1 MKKPPD
7 PSVQAC
13 KKKLNNPNSVV
24 FQTISQ
30 DQSGQR
36 VDNFLLCCLKGV
48 PRSHIYKILRK
59 GEVRVNKGRVKP
71 TYRLQADDIL
81 RIPPIRGFENEDNKS
96 KKPYANATLST
107 LLEQRILFEDKG
119 LLIVNKPS
127 GLAVHGGSGI
137 SHGLIEALR
146 VMRPECEGL
155 ELVHRLDR
163 DTSGCVIL
171 SKKRTV
177 LRELHELLR
186 GESTRKLEKKYTA
199 LLMGRWQGREHLID
213 APLKKNVLR
222 SGERIVRVSSEGKE
236 SQTRFK
242 IIRQF
247 KESTLVEAMLM
258 TGRTHQIR
266 VHAQFSGHPILGDNR
281 YGDEFANKLMKR
293 KGLNRLFLHAASL
306 EFKLKCTDQK
316 IKVSA
321 PLDSEL
327 EKVLKALET

>member
-1 MKKPPD
+1 MKKPPEIND
-7 PSVQAC
+7 QERI
-13 KKKLNNPNSVV
+13 KKPQNPKSVV
-24 FQTISQ
+24 FQSITE

-36 VDNFLLCCLKGV
+36 VDNFLLCYLKGV

-59 GEVRVNKGRVKP
+59 GEVRVNKGRIKP
-71 TYRLQADDIL
+71 TYRLQANDIL
-81 RIPPIRGFENEDNKS
+81 RIPPVRGFDNENTSNRPFKNDSLMNV
-96 KKPYANATLST
+96 
-107 LLEQRILFEDKG
+107 LEQRVLFEDKG
-119 LLIVNKPS
+119 LLIINKPS

-146 VMRPECEGL
+146 AMRPECEGL

-186 GESTRKLEKKYTA
+186 RDGVGKIEKKYTA
-199 LLMGRWQGREHLID
+199 LLMGRWQGREHLIE

-242 IIRQF
+242 IMRQF
-247 KESTLVEAMLM
+247 KDSTLVEAMPI

-266 VHAQFSGHPILGDNR
+266 VHAQFTGHPILGDSR
-281 YGDEFANKLMKR
+281 YGDEQANKLIKQ
-293 KGLNRLFLHAASL
+293 KGLNRLFLHASSL
-306 EFKLKCTDQK
+306 EFKLESTGQVV
-316 IKVSA
+316 KVSA
-321 PLDSEL
+321 SLDSEL
-327 EKVLKALET
+327 KDTLKSLKS